1 MSDYIGVYVAL
12 CICVA
17 LLAWFRGRSAFKWFV
32 SSLLLTPLLS
42 IVLLLAKANNSARHA
57 HPVLGADVVN
67 STGTPLF
74 TWPKRD
80 EYAIELIGVEFYQT
94 GLQIISDKLL
104 GDQSA
109 GTVLTAML
117 VPEDSNRHDD
127 TAVRVEIEGLTVG
140 YLSLADSKGYG
151 RRMTGLRQKLAPT
164 ACAAKVL
171 GKSNRFRVKLDIKQ
185 FN

>member
-1 MSDYIGVYVAL
+1 MSAYIGVYVAL

-42 IVLLLAKANNSARHA
+42 IVILLAKANNSASHA
-57 HPVLGADVVN
+57 QPVKGADVVN
-67 STGTPLF
+67 APGTPLF

-80 EYAIELIGVEFYQT
+80 EYAIELIGVEFYQAE
-94 GLQIISDKLL
+94 LQRISDNLV
-104 GDQSA
+104 GEQSG
-109 GTVLTAML
+109 GTVLTAIL

-127 TAVRVEIEGLTVG
+127 TAVRVEIEGLPVG
-140 YLSLADSKGYG
+140 YLSLADSKGYS
-151 RRMTGLRQKLAPT
+151 RRMTKLKQKLAPT